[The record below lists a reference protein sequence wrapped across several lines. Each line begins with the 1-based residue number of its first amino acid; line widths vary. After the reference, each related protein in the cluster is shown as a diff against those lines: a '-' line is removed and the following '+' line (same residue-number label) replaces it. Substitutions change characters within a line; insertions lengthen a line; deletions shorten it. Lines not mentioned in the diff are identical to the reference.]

1 MILPT
6 TLYHRILT
14 IFAVVILLILIGLSM
29 AWCGK
34 SKEAQRLKAE
44 SKVAEA
50 QANAGKKATDI
61 QADATRNQQATD
73 DQTRIN
79 QGTILN
85 ADNAKQ
91 DAGDAG
97 RKLTNALCARRVYA
111 NHPQCKP

>member
-1 MILPT
+1 MILTPYARRV
-6 TLYHRILT
+6 LIW
-14 IFAVVILLILIGLSM
+14 FAIIIALIIIGGSL
-29 AWCGK
+29 AWC
-34 SKEAQRLKAE
+34 SAIRSSNRMKAE

-50 QANAGKKATDI
+50 QMNAGKKATDI
-61 QADATRNQQATD
+61 QADATRDTQATD

-97 RKLTNALCARRVYA
+97 RKLTDALCARRVYA
-111 NHPQCKP
+111 NNPQCKP